1 MDLSQ
6 TPLQLAVIAV
16 GGKQKT
22 LARLVGLTP
31 QAISNLKKRGGN
43 LPKTKITE
51 FRKAT
56 GLPLVVLYP
65 EIAE

>member
-1 MDLSQ
+1 MDFLQ
-6 TPLQLAVIAV
+6 TPLQIAVNAV

-22 LARLVGLTP
+22 LAQLVGLTP

-56 GLPLVVLYP
+56 GLPLTVLYP
-65 EIAE
+65 EITE